1 MSAPWSISL
10 IFCGNSGFSHQYIW
24 PGQYRRN
31 IVDVALNT
39 NKCNLQYSK
48 CYVRNIRTDQK
59 SKATNIRRDTQC
71 PIEKQQ
77 GRQTVVDIHCAPSP
91 RWWTR
96 AFRKCRQSSSTS
108 GTIHRTTHALSV
120 VLESIFKYRSEE
132 KIWYKIISKSYLI
145 QCTRDIWIIFTRFPQ
160 NPK

>member
-1 MSAPWSISL
+1 MSATCSISL
-10 IFCGNSGFSHQYIW
+10 IFCGNSGFSHQYNW

-59 SKATNIRRDTQC
+59 SKATNIRRDKKC

-77 GRQTVVDIHCAPSP
+77 GRHIPCAPSP
-91 RWWTR
+91 WWSTR

-108 GTIHRTTHALSV
+108 GTIHRTTHALSA

-145 QCTRDIWIIFTRFPQ
+145 QCTRDIWITFTRFTQ